1 VSSREGALRQLV
13 NPFLAQHAR
22 DSFDSLALDTFVP
35 IPRDQWR
42 TLRMEDQG
50 DAVLDIGSPSEITYR
65 DLSPTLCDDAAY
77 MKMRL
82 ERFALVGLPQ
92 AAADRLKDSAP
103 ELHRSSDYLLTRA
116 SGLLSINSCK

>member
-1 VSSREGALRQLV
+1 MLRGTVLGAADFTVYYTFEDNRV
-13 NPFLAQHAR
+13 AVK
-22 DSFDSLALDTFVP
+22 DDTFVP
-35 IPRDQWR
+35 IPRDQCR
-42 TLRMEDQG
+42 TLRMEDQV